1 MRNKEDLK
9 SVHTSIS
16 MTQKLSDDIDLE
28 AKELGIKPNAVMNER
43 MQHPERDKTP
53 SRMVEFQNY
62 SNEAVHLLAKY
73 SPDEAAYL
81 ETRANRLWTF

>member
-1 MRNKEDLK
+1 MRNKDDLK
-9 SVHTSIS
+9 TVRRTVL
-16 MTQKLSDDIDLE
+16 MTQKLSDDIDRE
-28 AKELGIKPNAVMNER
+28 AKERGIKPNAVMNER

-62 SNEAVHLLAKY
+62 SNEAFHLLAKY